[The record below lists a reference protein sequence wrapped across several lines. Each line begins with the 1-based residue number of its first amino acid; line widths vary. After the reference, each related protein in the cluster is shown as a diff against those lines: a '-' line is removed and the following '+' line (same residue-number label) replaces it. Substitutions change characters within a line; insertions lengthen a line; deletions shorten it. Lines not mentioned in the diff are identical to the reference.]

1 MNLDWEDPMEAG
13 AYLKERRQ
21 YPRVS
26 MELPLDYLVKFDPRV
41 RGGIV
46 VDASETGLLIYSTQN
61 IPIGTK
67 LRIAVLFPMEYEL
80 TNFEVFAEVIWKKDV
95 EKQEEGYLYGI
106 KFIHILQ
113 EDYKKLRQL
122 LIEKLLNE

>member
-1 MNLDWEDPMEAG
+1 MEVQTWV
-13 AYLKERRQ
+13 KERRR

-26 MELPLDYLVKFDPRV
+26 MELPLDYLLKHDPRV

-46 VDASETGLLIYSTQN
+46 IDASETGLLIYSTQN

-67 LRIAVLFPMEYEL
+67 LRIAVLFPNEYEL
-80 TNFEVFAEVIWKKDV
+80 ANFEVFVEIIWKKAVDRM
-95 EKQEEGYLYGI
+95 EEGYQYGV
-106 KFIHILQ
+106 KFSQILK
-113 EDYKKLRQL
+113 EDYSKLRQL